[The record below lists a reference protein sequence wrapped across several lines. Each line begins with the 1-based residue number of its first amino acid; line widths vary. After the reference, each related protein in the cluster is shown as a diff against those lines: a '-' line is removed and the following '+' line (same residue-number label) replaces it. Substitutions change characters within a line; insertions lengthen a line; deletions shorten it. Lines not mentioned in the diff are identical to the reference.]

1 MATKAVADV
10 EQQIGELV
18 KSIPRPP
25 GTAWAADAQE
35 GNAFAPPAQ
44 RKREPSKFAALGHS
58 ALDAMIQAA
67 EEVVKRAHENLER
80 VKQHAEEMRQ
90 DFDRRDEEI
99 EALER
104 RVSAFGK
111 AQLDAH
117 QQFQNDK
124 EPPHA

>member
-10 EQQIGELV
+10 EHQIGELV
-18 KSIPRPP
+18 RSIPRA
-25 GTAWAADAQE
+25 GTVVEDE
-35 GNAFAPPAQ
+35 GNSFAPPAQ

-67 EEVVKRAHENLER
+67 EAVVKQAQENLER
-80 VKQHAEEMRQ
+80 VKLHADEMRA
-90 DFDRRDEEI
+90 DFNQRDEEI

-117 QQFQNDK
+117 QQFQTPGEGK
-124 EPPHA
+124 